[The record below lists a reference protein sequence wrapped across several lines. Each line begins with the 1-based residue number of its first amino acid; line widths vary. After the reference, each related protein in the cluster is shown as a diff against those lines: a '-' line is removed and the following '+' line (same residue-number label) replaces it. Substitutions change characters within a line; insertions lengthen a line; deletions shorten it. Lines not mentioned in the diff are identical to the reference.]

1 MVRILCLLL
10 FTVAVITAP
19 AAIASEAADA
29 VINEARDICRSFD
42 DGVLEVGTGA
52 IVSIDLTG
60 NGIPDE
66 IVDHGEFT
74 CTTALSLFCGTGGC
88 SMTAIADG
96 KPFEFLTKAWKVVDW
111 DGQPILLL
119 VVHGSEC
126 GGDNLRRCYRAE
138 VWSENGFRSVGRE

>member
-1 MVRILCLLL
+1 MVRILFLLL
-10 FTVAVITAP
+10 FTVTAIRVP
-19 AAIASEAADA
+19 AALASEAANT
-29 VINEARDICRSFD
+29 VVGEAREICRSFD
-42 DGVLEVGTGA
+42 NGVLEVGSGA
-52 IVSIDLTG
+52 ITSVDLTG
-60 NGIPDE
+60 NGNPDE

-74 CTTALSLFCGTGGC
+74 CSTALSLFCGTGGC

-111 DGQPILLL
+111 DSQPILLL

-138 VWSENGFRSVGRE
+138 VWSEDGFRSVGPE

>member
-1 MVRILCLLL
+1 MFRSLLLLL
-10 FTVAVITAP
+10 FCLAVTAAP
-19 AAIASEAADA
+19 TAGASDASNAIID
-29 VINEARDICRSFD
+29 EARDICRSFD
-42 DGVLEVGTGA
+42 NGVLEVGSGA
-52 IVSIDLTG
+52 VTSVDLTG
-60 NGIPDE
+60 DGNPDE
-66 IVDHGEFT
+66 VVDHGEFI
-74 CTTALSLFCGTGGC
+74 CSTALSLFCGTGGC